1 MRGDGAKYSVEVR
14 LFANLREAA
23 DTGALE
29 LGFESAPTVGEV
41 IDEAIANRPALGK
54 ILRKGGKF
62 NDKYKVLV
70 GQDLVAPE
78 DFSKPAG
85 TRVALLPP
93 VSGG

>member
-1 MRGDGAKYSVEVR
+1 MRGNNAKHSVEVR

-23 DTGALE
+23 NVGALE
-29 LGFESAPTVGEV
+29 LEFENAPTVGDV
-41 IDEAIANRPALGK
+41 INRTIEKCPALAD
-54 ILRKGGKF
+54 ILRPRGKF

-70 GQDLVAPE
+70 GQNLVAPE
-78 DFSKPAG
+78 EFSKPAG